1 VSVHPG
7 RPGCAVPCS
16 SSVTTDSLHGIVQHS
31 FALQLSERRRPFDGS
46 ENYSRVAERFD
57 CGLFRAW
64 PVSEDSPI
72 AEQADHSPLAR
83 GGLTTLGSL
92 HSVYIGPKPREPLPD
107 SFKWADPNGCNG
119 CNSCNKYDEPSLIFA
134 DKFDDERRWSIN
146 DFLVSEHASPT
157 RREPVSQV
165 LLELL
170 AHKRSRLF
178 GFALANR
185 FVNVLLPHAILRLG
199 NSVLAPA
206 WFMQPLVSFVRGG
219 RERSRLRKTY
229 SLTFFLVPIT
239 GDKDFDGRS
248 LPVSEIG
255 QVVNIGWGFAA
266 QPAKEPAKFQVSGEL
281 FEYLPAV
288 ARRNS
293 LGLGRSPSSPSDELT
308 LREIIERVGFGV
320 GLTLAQGRTGRAD
333 LATERFIGNDVIMS
347 LGSARV
353 SSVVVTDPDLKAPDV
368 ERLVQGDL
376 AFPKPLLSLMK
387 ALSVPIRAAQPS
399 DPEGRK
405 YRLDRP
411 FVDDDI
417 YATAVLP
424 TKRCLVVVSR
434 SDAQCGVRESALM
447 QAGSTAYM
455 TIATATAIGTLREID
470 KQLEHLEGAN
480 PLSVATIDREIAAD
494 LNEIYDLDITRE
506 SYRRMYQRF
515 RDRLGITR
523 DYETLQ
529 DEMNAL
535 HRAVTT
541 VHADK
546 AQRLLA
552 LLTAAIVVLSVLILI
567 GTLVLIGKP
576 GG

>member
-1 VSVHPG
+1 M
-7 RPGCAVPCS
+7 
-16 SSVTTDSLHGIVQHS
+16 
-31 FALQLSERRRPFDGS
+31 
-46 ENYSRVAERFD
+46 
-57 CGLFRAW
+57 
-64 PVSEDSPI
+64 
-72 AEQADHSPLAR
+72 
-83 GGLTTLGSL
+83 
-92 HSVYIGPKPREPLPD
+92 PRKRLPD

-119 CNSCNKYDEPSLIFA
+119 CENCNRYDEPSLIFA
-134 DKFDDERRWSIN
+134 DKFDDDRHWSIN
-146 DFLVSEHASPT
+146 DFLVSEQSSPMG
-157 RREPVSQV
+157 REPVSQA

-185 FVNVLLPHAILRLG
+185 FVNVLLPHAILCSG
-199 NSVLAPA
+199 DSDAAGPSLAPA
-206 WFMQPLVSFVRGG
+206 WFMQPLISFVRGG
-219 RERSRLRKTY
+219 RERNRLRKTY
-229 SLTFFLVPIT
+229 SLTFFLVPIV
-239 GDKDFDGRS
+239 GDKDLNFRPLS
-248 LPVSEIG
+248 VAEIG
-255 QVVNIGWGFAA
+255 QVVNVGWSFAA
-266 QPAKEPAKFQVSGEL
+266 QPVRESAKFQVSGEL

-288 ARRNS
+288 ARRDS
-293 LGLGRSPSSPSDELT
+293 LGLGRGTSFPSDRFA
-308 LREIIERVGFGV
+308 LREIIERVAFGV

-333 LATERFIGNDVIMS
+333 LTTERLIGNDVIMS

-368 ERLVQGDL
+368 KRPARGDS
-376 AFPKPLLSLMK
+376 AFPKPLLSLMR

-434 SDAQCGVRESALM
+434 PDAQCGVRESALM
-447 QAGSTAYM
+447 QAGNIAYM
-455 TIATATAIGTLREID
+455 TIGAATAIGTLREID

-480 PLSVATIDREIAAD
+480 PSSVAAIDREIAAD

-506 SYRRMYQRF
+506 SYRQMYQRL
-515 RDRLGITR
+515 RDLLGIAR
-523 DYETLQ
+523 DYVTLQ

-535 HRAVTT
+535 HRAITT
-541 VHADK
+541 IHGDK
-546 AQRLLA
+546 AQRLLT
-552 LLTAAIVVLSVLILI
+552 LLTAGIVALSVLILI
-567 GTLVLIGKP
+567 GTFMLIGKP